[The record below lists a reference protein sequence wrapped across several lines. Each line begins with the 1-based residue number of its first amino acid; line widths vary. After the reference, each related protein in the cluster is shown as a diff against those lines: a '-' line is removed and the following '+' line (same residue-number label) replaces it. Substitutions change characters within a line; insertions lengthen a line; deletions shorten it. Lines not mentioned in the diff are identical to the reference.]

1 VSKATDRVIKVLKG
15 YKGLLIAAS
24 IILIIIIGLF
34 AYSGLWPPLVVVES
48 ESMQHSDT
56 TSYIGVIDTGDLV
69 IVKHISS
76 LSDVK
81 TYVASLNDGYKTY
94 GDYGDVVIYDRD
106 GSVLATP
113 VIHRAIVELDFNSS
127 SYSFDIPS
135 LANVPVEKWSVGGQH
150 SGVWYDL
157 TTTLEL
163 YNVGYRNQTITI
175 SLGDILNYYQINGI
189 TPHGGLITKGDHNTL
204 YDQSTMANI
213 AHQPVISDW
222 IVGEARGEIPWF
234 GLIKLW
240 VGGNMPADTPGNSKT
255 DLILTIVVIIAVPVT
270 LDVTEYVLQRRGIDM
285 WGRVRSALRMKPKQ
299 PGSGEKPDQS
309 SKKEKK

>member
-1 VSKATDRVIKVLKG
+1 VSKATAKVIKVLKG
-15 YKGLLIAAS
+15 YKGLLIAGT
-24 IILIIIIGLF
+24 IILIIILGLF

-69 IVKHISS
+69 IVKKIST

-113 VIHRAIVELDFNSS
+113 VIHRAIVELDFNST

-135 LANVPVEKWSVGGQH
+135 LANVPTDKWSVGGQH

-157 TTTLEL
+157 TTTLEI
-163 YNVGYRNQTITI
+163 YHVGYRDQTVTI
-175 SLGDILNYYQINGI
+175 SLADILSYYQNNGV
-189 TPHGGLITKGDHNTL
+189 TPHGGLITKGDHNL
-204 YDQSTMANI
+204 FYDQSTMANI
-213 AHQPVISDW
+213 AHQPVIADW
-222 IVGEARGEIPWF
+222 VVGEARGEIPWF

-270 LDVTEYVLQRRGIDM
+270 LDVTEYMLQRRGIDM
-285 WGRVRSALRMKPKQ
+285 WGQVRHFLRMKPKKPEEGQ
-299 PGSGEKPDQS
+299 EPDQS
-309 SKKEKK
+309 DGKKKK

>member
-1 VSKATDRVIKVLKG
+1 VSKATNRVIKVLKG

-24 IILIIIIGLF
+24 IILIIILGLF

-69 IVKHISS
+69 VVKKISS
-76 LSDVK
+76 LSDVR
-81 TYVASLNDGYKTY
+81 TYVASLKDGYKTY

-113 VIHRAIVELDFNSS
+113 VIHRAIVELDYNSTS
-127 SYSFDIPS
+127 NSFDIPS
-135 LANVPVEKWSVGGQH
+135 LANAPSAKWSADGQN
-150 SGVWYDL
+150 VRWYDL
-157 TTTLEL
+157 TDSLVL
-163 YNVGYRNQTITI
+163 YNVGYMDENITI
-175 SLGDILNYYQINGI
+175 SLSEILNYYSENNI
-189 TPHGGLITKGDHNTL
+189 TPHGGLITKGDHNTE
-204 YDQSTMANI
+204 YDQSPNANI
-213 AHQPVISDW
+213 AHQPVMAQW

-255 DLILTIVVIIAVPVT
+255 DLILTIVVIIAIPVT
-270 LDVTEYVLQRRGIDM
+270 LDITEYMLQRRGIDM
-285 WGRVRSALRMKPKQ
+285 WGRVRSFLRMKPKQ
-299 PGSGEKPDQS
+299 PGSGDKPDKS
-309 SKKEKK
+309 DGKK